1 MPYYKTCRLCGATID
16 PGEICTDCLDKEK
29 EPAVAATTTSSKA
42 EQKSN
47 QLNRSASI
55 ITESKL

>member
-1 MPYYKTCRLCGATID
+1 MPYYRKCPACGAALD
-16 PGEICTDCLDKEK
+16 PGEICTDCRDKEK

-55 ITESKL
+55 VTE

>member
-1 MPYYKTCRLCGATID
+1 MAYYRRCPICKAALD
-16 PGEICTDCLDKEK
+16 PGEICTDCQDKEK

-55 ITESKL
+55 VTE